1 MIFITCFYQISSH
14 NQYSILNN
22 LYTLLERR
30 YWIGKGKGPP
40 EDPPLLLPLIIQ
52 REDRRVAAH
61 VKYPYTSSKNLDK
74 LPLFPMRHCLRSE
87 YNSIEVLM
95 SKFPTYNFIWES

>member
-22 LYTLLERR
+22 HYTLLERR

-40 EDPPLLLPLIIQ
+40 DDSPFLLPLIIQ
-52 REDRRVAAH
+52 REDRRACC
-61 VKYPYTSSKNLDK
+61 SCKNIRIR
-74 LPLFPMRHCLRSE
+74 PLQILISFPFS
-87 YNSIEVLM
+87 
-95 SKFPTYNFIWES
+95 P